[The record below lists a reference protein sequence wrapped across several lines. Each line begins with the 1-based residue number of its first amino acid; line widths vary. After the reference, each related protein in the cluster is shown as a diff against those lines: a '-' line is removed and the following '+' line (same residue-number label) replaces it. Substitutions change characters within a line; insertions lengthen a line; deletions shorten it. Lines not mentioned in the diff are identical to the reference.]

1 MSKTIQFICQQ
12 RIYPIVSSRTG
23 YPTRR
28 CLVGPLPG
36 IEGFYWFQEQ
46 CWLWACRNW
55 IIWQTNPYFLLSAA
69 YLMCFFRIFSSFDLG
84 KQGSSIAK
92 NKVPLV
98 TILMLSNQEES
109 KLPSTT
115 FTLTMLLSY
124 EFTFAYRKLT
134 LSVLYIHFKGFLQ
147 FLINLVRLLRDVSRY
162 AQVCL
167 KYKLN

>member
-1 MSKTIQFICQQ
+1 
-12 RIYPIVSSRTG
+12 
-23 YPTRR
+23 
-28 CLVGPLPG
+28 
-36 IEGFYWFQEQ
+36 
-46 CWLWACRNW
+46 
-55 IIWQTNPYFLLSAA
+55 
-69 YLMCFFRIFSSFDLG
+69 
-84 KQGSSIAK
+84 
-92 NKVPLV
+92 
-98 TILMLSNQEES
+98 MLSNQEES